1 MVRGMAK
8 AATSAGVLLPGLLW
22 AASTTAHEKQLHLGL
37 DAGVSTVTFSEELA
51 ASGYGGGAYVA
62 YGLDDTFNLRAQFD
76 LQIYELPEPLTSA
89 LVYAPTVGAE
99 YVFDVMQWV
108 LYAGV
113 LAGPANVAVQTEAD
127 RWQGV
132 LQVPFGVKYL
142 LTGELDSPVALGLEG
157 QYRAFLFGPE
167 GSPSDT
173 FAGLLR
179 FEYIFSFGD
188 ETDIPNPQVGS
199 R

>member
-1 MVRGMAK
+1 MLLSSALLSG
-8 AATSAGVLLPGLLW
+8 AAG
-22 AASTTAHEKQLHLGL
+22 AHEKQLHLGL

-51 ASGYGGGAYVA
+51 PAGYGGGAYVA
-62 YGLDDTFNLRAQFD
+62 YGLDDMFNLRAQFD

-89 LVYAPTVGAE
+89 LIYAPTVGAE

-113 LAGPANVAVQTEAD
+113 LAGPANVAIQAEED

-132 LQVPFGVKYL
+132 LQIPFGVKYL
-142 LTGELDSPVALGLEG
+142 LTGSLDSPVALGVEG

-167 GSPSDT
+167 GSPTDT

>member
-1 MVRGMAK
+1 MAR
-8 AATSAGVLLPGLLW
+8 AATSASVLLSSVLLSG
-22 AASTTAHEKQLHLGL
+22 AVGAHEKQLHLGL

-51 ASGYGGGAYVA
+51 PAGYGGGAYVA
-62 YGLDDTFNLRAQFD
+62 YGLDDMFNLRAQFD

-89 LVYAPTVGAE
+89 LIYAPTVGAE

-113 LAGPANVAVQTEAD
+113 LAGPANVAIQAEED

-132 LQVPFGVKYL
+132 LQIPFGVKYL
-142 LTGELDSPVALGLEG
+142 LTGRLDSPVALGLEG

-167 GSPSDT
+167 GSPTDT

-188 ETDIPNPQVGS
+188 ETDIPNPRVGS

>member
-1 MVRGMAK
+1 MVCRMAR
-8 AATSAGVLLPGLLW
+8 AATSASVLLSSVLLSGV
-22 AASTTAHEKQLHLGL
+22 AGAHEKQLHLGL

-51 ASGYGGGAYVA
+51 PAGYGGGAYVA
-62 YGLDDTFNLRAQFD
+62 YGLDDMFNLRAQFD

-89 LVYAPTVGAE
+89 LIYAPTVGAE

-113 LAGPANVAVQTEAD
+113 LAGPANVAIQAEED

-132 LQVPFGVKYL
+132 LQIPFGVKYL
-142 LTGELDSPVALGLEG
+142 LTGSLDSPVALGVEG

-167 GSPSDT
+167 GSPTDT